1 MDLAQLHVLLHC
13 LLVGVDQW
21 LMMYLPTHVVLFFPS
36 LVVVVVKIV
45 HDSCWELMI
54 MSSPTNSQTN
64 VDSTTNKRVINYVHK
79 GIQIM
84 KPKVNQ
90 PHDYISWGCMW
101 LNDHRFFI
109 GS

>member
-13 LLVGVDQW
+13 LLVGVNQW

-36 LVVVVVKIV
+36 LVVVVVKMV

-54 MSSPTNSQTN
+54 MSSPTKSQTN